1 MGYGRF
7 PFGFPVISAVSQKHS
22 LQKLQELDRANS
34 VKSILLGNIRFY
46 STPGKGDVICP
57 HMDIFLVLNHE
68 DLCRHM
74 FSVIRQSVALTCLY
88 LPDTA
93 ERLPGRI
100 QTVPLKTC

>member
-7 PFGFPVISAVSQKHS
+7 SFGFPVISAGSQKHL

-57 HMDIFLVLNHE
+57 HMDNFLVLHHE
-68 DLCRHM
+68 DFCRHM
-74 FSVIRQSVALTCLY
+74 FSVISQSVTLTCLY
-88 LPDTA
+88 LPYTA
-93 ERLPGRI
+93 GGLPVGI
-100 QTVPLKTC
+100 QAVPLKTY